1 MRARSSLVAFEK
13 ENAMR
18 NLRHLLIP
26 LPCLCLILIVVACSG
41 AGPVPHSLVS
51 PLTSPISVLPT
62 PHPAFSGEAAYRHI
76 TAQTNLG
83 ARPTGSEVGWKTGDY
98 IIEQLKR
105 SGWQVETQEFEY
117 QGVKARNIIG
127 KLGQG
132 PVTILGAHYDTRLRA
147 DQDPDLSKRTQPVMG
162 ANDAASGVAVLLEL
176 ARSLNVPKTGREV
189 WLTFFDAEDNGDLDG
204 WEWIVGSTH
213 LAQHL
218 AITPT
223 AMVLLDMIGDADQQL
238 YWDRNSNPQLNEQIW
253 KTASTLGFAQVF
265 IPQYKWTMIDDHVP
279 FAQRGIPA
287 ADLIDFDYPPWHT
300 TFDTADKVRPLSLE
314 RIGRTLKTWLEQ
326 TPP

>member
-1 MRARSSLVAFEK
+1 
-13 ENAMR
+13 MR
-18 NLRHLLIP
+18 NLRLGLVFLIG
-26 LPCLCLILIVVACSG
+26 LCLLSALAACG
-41 AGPVPHSLVS
+41 GTGQVPHALIS
-51 PLTSPISVLPT
+51 PLSILPTPLPT
-62 PHPAFSGEAAYRHI
+62 PHPAFSGESAYQHI

-83 ARPTGSEVGWKTGDY
+83 ARPTGSEAGWKTGDY

-105 SGWQVETQEFEY
+105 SGWRVETQEFEY

-147 DQDPDLSKRTQPVMG
+147 DRDPDPSKRTEPVIG

-176 ARSLNVPKTGREV
+176 ARSLNVPQTGREV
-189 WLTFFDAEDNGDLDG
+189 WLTFFDAEDNGELDG

-213 LAQHL
+213 LAQQL
-218 AITPT
+218 TITPT

-238 YWDRNSNPQLNEQIW
+238 YWDRNSDPQSNEQIW
-253 KTASTLGFAQVF
+253 KTAETLGFAQVF
-265 IPQYKWTMIDDHVP
+265 IPQYKWTMIDDHIP

-300 TFDTADKVRPLSLE
+300 TFDTADKVSPLSLE
-314 RIGRTLKTWLEQ
+314 RVGLTIKTWLEQ

>member
-1 MRARSSLVAFEK
+1 
-13 ENAMR
+13 MR
-18 NLRHLLIP
+18 NLRHTLIA
-26 LPCLCLILIVVACSG
+26 LPCLCLILIVAACGG

-51 PLTSPISVLPT
+51 PLSVLPT
-62 PHPAFSGEAAYRHI
+62 PLPTLPPAFSGEAAYQHI

-83 ARPTGSEVGWKTGDY
+83 ARPTGSEAGWKTGDY
-98 IIEQLKR
+98 IIAQLKR

-147 DQDPDLSKRTQPVMG
+147 DQDPDLSKRTQPVIG

-176 ARSLNVPKTGREV
+176 ARSLDVPKTGREV
-189 WLTFFDAEDNGDLDG
+189 WLSFFDAEDNGDLDG
-204 WEWIVGSTH
+204 WQWIVGSTH
-213 LAQHL
+213 MAQHL
-218 AITPT
+218 TITPT
-223 AMVLLDMIGDADQQL
+223 AMVLLDMIGDADQQI

-253 KTASTLGFAQVF
+253 KTAATLGFAQVF

-287 ADLIDFDYPPWHT
+287 VDLIDFDYPAWHT
-300 TFDTADKVRPLSLE
+300 TGDTAEKVSPLSLE
-314 RIGRTLKTWLEQ
+314 RIGLTLKTWLEQ